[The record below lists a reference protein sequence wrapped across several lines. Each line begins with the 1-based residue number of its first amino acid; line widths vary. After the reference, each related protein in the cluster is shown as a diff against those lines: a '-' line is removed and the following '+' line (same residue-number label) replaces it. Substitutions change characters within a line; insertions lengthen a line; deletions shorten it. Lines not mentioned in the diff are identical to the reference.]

1 VNGGIV
7 IDVAFLFLTAA
18 LALRGLFRGF
28 SGEVLSLA
36 GTVGGLYLAFTYAPQ
51 TGSFL
56 ESSFGL
62 SSGWAYGVA
71 LVALF
76 VAVNLVTAA
85 LARLVSVFLKIARLS
100 LLDRLFGLAAG
111 GAKSFLL
118 LLLVYGAFL
127 VAGPLVPLPWF
138 EDSRSLHLAE
148 LVWPR
153 LIPYLDDTF
162 HFDQRS
168 SPHQMIFEV
177 PPADETL

>member
-1 VNGGIV
+1 MNGGSV

-36 GTVGGLYLAFTYAPQ
+36 GTVGGLYMAFTYAPS

-85 LARLVSVFLKIARLS
+85 LARLVSAFLKVARLS
-100 LLDRLFGLAAG
+100 LLDRLFGLVAG
-111 GAKSFLL
+111 GAKAFLL

-127 VAGPLVPLPWF
+127 LAGPLVPLPWF
-138 EDSRSLHLAE
+138 EESRSLYLAK

-153 LIPYLDDTF
+153 LVPYLDETF
-162 HFDQRS
+162 LFEGAS
-168 SPHQMIFEV
+168 SPHRMIFEV
-177 PPADETL
+177 PPADEAL